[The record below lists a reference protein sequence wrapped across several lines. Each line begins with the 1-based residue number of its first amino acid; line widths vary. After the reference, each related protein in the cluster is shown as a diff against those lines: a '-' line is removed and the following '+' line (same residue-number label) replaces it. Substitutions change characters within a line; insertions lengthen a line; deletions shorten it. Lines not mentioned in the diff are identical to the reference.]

1 MWKHFASLYF
11 VKTVSSGPHNR
22 ASAFSLEGL
31 TFDSLCAAS
40 VLMSGNDD
48 DDFAGDRSGG
58 TSSLSGQ
65 PRSVRPKSVLA
76 IESDSD

>member
-1 MWKHFASLYF
+1 M
-11 VKTVSSGPHNR
+11 SGGPYYR
-22 ASAFSLEGL
+22 ASAFSSKGL
-31 TFDSLCAAS
+31 TFDSSCAAS
-40 VLMSGNDD
+40 VLMSGNDDDD

-65 PRSVRPKSVLA
+65 ARSVRPKSVLA